1 MVMQNQIIQQVNTWL
16 DQVVI
21 GLNLCPFAAKPQRS
35 NQIHLQVFSGKSDK
49 ELLECLQQAML
60 ELEAKSAQERET
72 TVIIIENHLA
82 SFEDYNQFLNLCDAL
97 LEQEDWHGILQLAT
111 FHPDYQFAGTDPDD
125 AENLTNRAPY
135 PLLHLLR
142 EESMEAVLSKY
153 PNPEAI
159 PETNIARMQSLT
171 QQDKLRLFPFLF
183 GGK

>member
-72 TVIIIENHLA
+72 TVIIIENHLK
-82 SFEDYNQFLNLCDAL
+82 SFEDYNQFLDLCDAL

-111 FHPDYQFAGTDPDD
+111 FHPDYQFAGTNSDD

-159 PETNIARMQSLT
+159 PETNIKRMQSLT